1 MNRGSDC
8 PGALPRRAQDCAVE
22 KTGTC
27 RPLYTRRKNDAA
39 DGVLPIRHRGDGAY
53 AHASLVI
60 RHGVMEVM
68 VLDIAMSFVRPCR
81 STQIHAYHR
90 YPNLEGVL
98 YKLICCEKTCTR
110 KKRKLAQDRS
120 RVRFPHTSAF
130 TIQRHA
136 THSAPTNGRREL

>member
-8 PGALPRRAQDCAVE
+8 PRALPRRAQDCAVE

-98 YKLICCEKTCTR
+98 YKFVV
-110 KKRKLAQDRS
+110 KKPA
-120 RVRFPHTSAF
+120 
-130 TIQRHA
+130 HA
-136 THSAPTNGRREL
+136 KRGN